1 MSAVLQ
7 DCEYAMGAIMTPISP
22 IDAAPCAG
30 APQADTRLRQA
41 DIFTVQADRQAA
53 QSDTPKAQADTKSRQ
68 ADTFAHKPTS
78 FAPGLCNTRSMS
90 RANTQLT
97 GTNHG

>member
-22 IDAAPCAG
+22 IDAAPCAA

-68 ADTFAHKPTS
+68 ADACAHKPTS
-78 FAPGLCNTRSMS
+78 FASGLCNTRSMS
-90 RANTQLT
+90 ETKREIPE
-97 GTNHG
+97 TNHG

>member
-1 MSAVLQ
+1 MIAVLQ

-22 IDAAPCAG
+22 IDAAPCA
-30 APQADTRLRQA
+30 AASQA

-68 ADTFAHKPTS
+68 ADAFAHKPTS
-78 FAPGLCNTRSMS
+78 FASGLCNTRSMS